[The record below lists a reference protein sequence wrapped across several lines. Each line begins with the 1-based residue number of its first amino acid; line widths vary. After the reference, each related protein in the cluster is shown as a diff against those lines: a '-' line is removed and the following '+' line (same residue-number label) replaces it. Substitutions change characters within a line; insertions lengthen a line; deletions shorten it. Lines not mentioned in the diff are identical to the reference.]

1 MSTHDASW
9 VLRLYK
15 LLKPD
20 IGIRFVIKWQAM
32 EVHTISTRQI
42 SNMFRRAFV
51 HIYSLCCFSLFRLS
65 YFQTGKS
72 QGEPREHPS
81 ITNDTPYH
89 FEVFCDKA
97 AFLEAPNSWAIGF
110 SIIVYITCAE
120 SRVDNSLQCDL
131 KSLVV
136 LRMRTAAAP
145 LSRCPGSRRNLER
158 SASSSLQP
166 LWKSPRRNCPHQL
179 PSPVAVSN
187 HSH

>member
-1 MSTHDASW
+1 MHHGYSD
-9 VLRLYK
+9 YK

-89 FEVFCDKA
+89 FKVFCDKA
-97 AFLEAPNSWAIGF
+97 AFLEAPNS
-110 SIIVYITCAE
+110 
-120 SRVDNSLQCDL
+120 
-131 KSLVV
+131 
-136 LRMRTAAAP
+136 
-145 LSRCPGSRRNLER
+145 
-158 SASSSLQP
+158 
-166 LWKSPRRNCPHQL
+166 
-179 PSPVAVSN
+179 
-187 HSH
+187 